1 MVTISQLS
9 TNLKILLKQNNIDDY
24 IFETRCIL
32 EHTLCISHEKMIA
45 NPDLAL
51 SDEQVSLVQKIT
63 RKRITGYPLQ
73 YILGEW
79 EFFGLPFYVG
89 EGVLIP
95 RQDTETLVESV
106 LNQVASTTSPSP
118 HILDLCSGSGCIA
131 IALEKH
137 LSSAKIGAVEY
148 SDKAMEYL
156 TRNIELN
163 RSKVTVY
170 NGDVLN
176 PKLCCNFKNID
187 IITSNPPYLTSE
199 DMSVLQKEVS
209 FEPEMALRGG
219 ADGLLF
225 YREITAIWKQSL
237 KKGGMIFF
245 EIGLNKERDVSQ
257 ILIKNGFSDIETYP
271 DLSGIIRVVS
281 GVYK

>member
-32 EHTLCISHEKMIA
+32 EHALCIRHEKMIA
-45 NPDLAL
+45 NPNLVL
-51 SDEQVSLVQKIT
+51 SDEQFSLVQKIAG
-63 RKRITGYPLQ
+63 KRINGYPLQ

-95 RQDTETLVESV
+95 RQDTEALVECV
-106 LNQVASTTSPSP
+106 LNQISSTTSASP

-137 LSSAKIGAVEY
+137 LNSAEIGAVEF

-176 PKLCCNFKNID
+176 PDLCCNFKNID
-187 IITSNPPYLTSE
+187 IITSNPPYLTPE
-199 DMSVLQKEVS
+199 DMGVLQKEVS

-219 ADGLLF
+219 EDGLLF
-225 YREITAIWKQSL
+225 YRGITANWKQTL

-245 EIGLNKERDVSQ
+245 EIGLNQERDVSE
-257 ILIKNGFSDIETYP
+257 ILIKNGFSDIKTYP